1 MAGFH
6 CGFGIHPI
14 GGDRFFRDRL
24 CNVALKQ
31 SCFSL
36 AAAEAVAGEGDGF
49 AAIGRV
55 FPRVPDHVAEG
66 IVAELLFAE
75 SQGGDEVGGIFQS
88 GDGVDALA
96 FIVLVDDGLEAA
108 RLEPARLVLEPFD
121 RSVATGRRF
130 SVLVGCDG
138 GPISVHRKTSFSSA
152 LPDATS
158 DRENTKLA
166 GGPVKTGYATV
177 PGRGWVNCVFLQ
189 SLIPSYEHARMH
201 RR

>member
-1 MAGFH
+1 MAGFR
-6 CGFGIHPI
+6 CGFGVYPN
-14 GGDRFFRDRL
+14 GGDRYFRGRL

-31 SCFSL
+31 SYFSL

-49 AAIGRV
+49 AGTDRV

-66 IVAELLFAE
+66 IVFELLFAGC
-75 SQGGDEVGGIFQS
+75 QVGDEVAGTLRS
-88 GDGVDALA
+88 GDGVDGFA

-108 RLEPARLVLEPFD
+108 RFVFEPLD

-138 GPISVHRKTSFSSA
+138 GPISVRCKTSFSRA

-158 DRENTKLA
+158 GREDTKM
-166 GGPVKTGYATV
+166 GGSPVKTGYA
-177 PGRGWVNCVFLQ
+177 RMLYWRFFL
-189 SLIPSYEHARMH
+189 ST
-201 RR
+201 

>member
-1 MAGFH
+1 M
-6 CGFGIHPI
+6 
-14 GGDRFFRDRL
+14 
-24 CNVALKQ
+24 
-31 SCFSL
+31 
-36 AAAEAVAGEGDGF
+36 
-49 AAIGRV
+49 
-55 FPRVPDHVAEG
+55 
-66 IVAELLFAE
+66 LFAE
-75 SQGGDEVGGIFQS
+75 CLVGDEVAGTLRS
-88 GDGVDALA
+88 GDGVDAFA
-96 FIVLVDDGLEAA
+96 GAVLVDDGLEAA
-108 RLEPARLVLEPFD
+108 RFVFEPLD